1 MANIVR
7 THTYRVAPEDLDKLL
22 TQRADLIAGI
32 RAGNPGLVETRL
44 TRHDDGTYTDA
55 WRWESTE
62 QMTTAL
68 ATAGGF
74 PLVGATLGL
83 THDASAQNGEIID
96 ER

>member
-1 MANIVR
+1 MSAVR
-7 THTYRVAPEDLDKLL
+7 THTYQVAPGNLEQLL

-32 RAGNPGLVETRL
+32 RAANPGLLQARL
-44 TRHDDGTYTDA
+44 TRHEDGTYTDV
-55 WRWESTE
+55 WHWESTE
-62 QMTTAL
+62 QMTAAL
-68 ATAGGF
+68 AASAGF

>member
-1 MANIVR
+1 MTNIVR
-7 THTYRVAPEDLDKLL
+7 THTYRVDPENLDKLL
-22 TQRADLIAGI
+22 TQRAGLIAGI
-32 RAGNPGLVETRL
+32 RASNPGLVETRL
-44 TRHDDGTYTDA
+44 TRHDDGSYTDA

-68 ATAGGF
+68 AAAGGF

-83 THDASAQNGEIID
+83 THDATAQHGENID